1 MRRTKE
7 FSIKQVKKDKV
18 MKTVQNVSD
27 VFVASRWDKD
37 LQFKTLYRNGNAI
50 LKRRQSMLPRLV
62 PIARS
67 GVRV

>member
-1 MRRTKE
+1 
-7 FSIKQVKKDKV
+7 
-18 MKTVQNVSD
+18 MKTVKDVSD

-50 LKRRQSMLPRLV
+50 LKRKQSMLPRVV

>member
-1 MRRTKE
+1 
-7 FSIKQVKKDKV
+7 

-37 LQFKTLYRNGNAI
+37 LQFKTLYRNSNAI
-50 LKRRQSMLPRLV
+50 LKRKQSMLPRVV
-62 PIARS
+62 PIARN

>member
-7 FSIKQVKKDKV
+7 FSIKQVNKDKI
-18 MKTVQNVSD
+18 MKTVKDVSD

-50 LKRRQSMLPRLV
+50 LKRKQSMLPRVV

>member
-1 MRRTKE
+1 
-7 FSIKQVKKDKV
+7 

-37 LQFKTLYRNGNAI
+37 LQFKTLYKNSNAI

-62 PIARS
+62 PIARN
-67 GVRV
+67 GVELYG